1 MRKTVTSKKLNRT
14 FELHSEAEEAAIN
27 AGIAADPDT
36 FEVTDAQLKK
46 MRGRPASGIDETTYL
61 LQNPANAAHLMESI
75 AQLKAGKAKA
85 HKLVKMTA
93 NMQAGDLPIDSNFE
107 NISPAGREL
116 I

>member
-14 FELHSEAEEAAIN
+14 FKLITNAEEAAIN

-46 MRGRPASGIDETTYL
+46 MRGRPASNIDETTYL

>member
-1 MRKTVTSKKLNRT
+1 M
-14 FELHSEAEEAAIN
+14 
-27 AGIAADPDT
+27 
-36 FEVTDAQLKK
+36 
-46 MRGRPASGIDETTYL
+46 DETDYL
-61 LQNPANAAHLMESI
+61 LSSPANAAHLMESI